1 MVSRIG
7 ATEVSVF
14 RKCPSGRW
22 CKGKGFCA
30 RSSSLLFLLQETAL
44 AITQSAARSPGIN
57 RKDFIL
63 LNYKEVSGSP
73 KFFASFQRV
82 KSPFGRPKTFFFV
95 IFATNKEIFLTIFV
109 FFLRDGFSIFLGV
122 MLEFTLCMPS
132 SQKEVRRVPGVE
144 KTEVKILKQSFLV
157 ENLEKK

>member
-30 RSSSLLFLLQETAL
+30 RGPSLLLLLQETAL

-57 RKDFIL
+57 RKDLIL
-63 LNYKEVSGSP
+63 LNYKEVFGSP
-73 KFFASFQRV
+73 KFLF
-82 KSPFGRPKTFFFV
+82 PFSGEKALLVAKKPFFV
-95 IFATNKEIFLTIFV
+95 IFATNEENFLTIFV
-109 FFLRDGFSIFLGV
+109 FFKRMYFLFFRRNV
-122 MLEFTLCMPS
+122 RVRSTCVELLEGGLASTGS
-132 SQKEVRRVPGVE
+132 
-144 KTEVKILKQSFLV
+144 
-157 ENLEKK
+157 